1 MTSQVMASA
10 RRGRHLLAMH
20 PRLSTFAPLLLLS
33 LLLGHELDAV
43 TQAEWRLL
51 PGLRLLS
58 DDDGRRAFV
67 ALHLPLF
74 AVLVW
79 ALFLSS
85 ATVQR
90 RSRLG
95 LALFMMVHVGLHAT
109 LEVPGISSLPEVLS
123 RLFILGAGLVGA
135 DLLALE
141 WWHARK
147 AVA

>member
-1 MTSQVMASA
+1 MA
-10 RRGRHLLAMH
+10 
-20 PRLSTFAPLLLLS
+20 RLSTFAALVLLS

-43 TQAEWRLL
+43 AQSEWRLL
-51 PGLRLLS
+51 PGLSSLS
-58 DDDGRRAFV
+58 DDAGRKVFV

-74 AVLVW
+74 AALVW

-85 ATVQR
+85 ATIRR

-109 LEVPGISSLPEVLS
+109 LEVPGISSFPEVLS

>member
-1 MTSQVMASA
+1 MPT
-10 RRGRHLLAMH
+10 
-20 PRLSTFAPLLLLS
+20 RLSTFAALLLLS

-43 TQAEWRLL
+43 TQSEWRLL
-51 PGLRLLS
+51 PGLSLLG
-58 DDDGRRAFV
+58 DDDGRRAFI

-74 AVLVW
+74 AALVC

-85 ATVQR
+85 PTIQR

-109 LEVPGISSLPEVLS
+109 LEVPGVSSFPELLS

-141 WWHARK
+141 WWRSRN